1 MSDTDIKSSWLCSWI
16 APPLN
21 ADAEVLPKKIP
32 LAGNTVRHQIKLA
45 AGGEKIRLT
54 FSNEYSETLA
64 APDCALELRS
74 VHIAR
79 LAEAGKPD
87 IVAGSDVAVT
97 FSGHESASVP
107 AGSVLTSDAVDFP
120 TDDLG
125 MIAVTVC
132 FGDLPEYP
140 ACHREADC
148 SSWLMS
154 GAHPA
159 DDFSPEEYLWSY
171 FSLCRADVFA
181 PESRKTLVCFGD
193 SITDGAVSTFN
204 GFDAWPNLLAASLL
218 SDSNFSHISA
228 VDSAIAGN
236 AIYGGWGE
244 PAVDRFKRDVL
255 DVPGVGYAAVL
266 IGTNDIPGAVSDITN
281 GFISAYSGMISECH
295 KAGIKIYGGTIT
307 PFGNNEHWASDL
319 HERIRTQVN
328 GWIMSPESG
337 FDGYVDFASAVAD
350 PADRTKLRPDCDSG
364 DGLHPS
370 AKGHAEM
377 GAAAISA
384 LKKLI

>member
-1 MSDTDIKSSWLCSWI
+1 M
-16 APPLN
+16 
-21 ADAEVLPKKIP
+21 
-32 LAGNTVRHQIKLA
+32 
-45 AGGEKIRLT
+45 
-54 FSNEYSETLA
+54 
-64 APDCALELRS
+64 
-74 VHIAR
+74 
-79 LAEAGKPD
+79 
-87 IVAGSDVAVT
+87 
-97 FSGHESASVP
+97 
-107 AGSVLTSDAVDFP
+107 
-120 TDDLG
+120 
-125 MIAVTVC
+125 
-132 FGDLPEYP
+132 
-140 ACHREADC
+140 
-148 SSWLMS
+148 
-154 GAHPA
+154 
-159 DDFSPEEYLWSY
+159 
-171 FSLCRADVFA
+171 
-181 PESRKTLVCFGD
+181 
-193 SITDGAVSTFN
+193 
-204 GFDAWPNLLAASLL
+204 

-266 IGTNDIPGAVSDITN
+266 IGPNDIPGAVSDITN

-350 PADRTKLRPDCDSG
+350 PADWTKLRPDCDSG

-370 AKGHAEM
+370 SKGHAEM